1 MTRESLVKLPSIDRR
16 RFLLAAG
23 GSAAGLAFSVQR
35 PAYAASPMA
44 RKLDYPFTLGV
55 ASGDPLPDGVVLWT
69 RVAPEPLA
77 PSGGL
82 DDHHPI
88 PVTWQ
93 VATDPSFSHVVR
105 SGAALATP
113 QYAFSVHVDVRGLQP
128 GTTYWYRFLCAG
140 HISEPARTST
150 APLPG
155 TSRDLRFAFASCMNY
170 RAGYFQT
177 MSDIAAQDLDA
188 VFFLGDYI
196 YEYPVEQLAVGRLLP
211 ADLPSEVV
219 PETRTLEQYRLR
231 YALYK
236 SQPEVI
242 AAHQNVPWVMMWDDH
257 EVYNDYEA
265 TTEEQILRQAAA
277 YRAYWEHMPLR
288 LPQLPQGPDARLY
301 RRLAYGDLAQ
311 FDLLDARQYRSPEL
325 TPATIPDSPARRDPA
340 RSILGAEQE
349 QWFGDGLR
357 NSRARWNIVPQGVL
371 MAMVNTRG
379 SADPALPPT
388 YSAGNWDGYQASQ
401 KRVFDA
407 VAAARQTGSVSN
419 FVVLTGDVHCG
430 YVSELPSNLNE
441 PTSQPIGTEFTSL
454 SITSAQ
460 DFSPAANQAR
470 QIRTVV
476 NPQMKWADLHCGYVI
491 GDLSRDSL
499 RFDYRAV
506 DLVSRSDDPVYS
518 LQRFVVENGEPR
530 VHRA

>member
-1 MTRESLVKLPSIDRR
+1 
-16 RFLLAAG
+16 
-23 GSAAGLAFSVQR
+23 
-35 PAYAASPMA
+35 
-44 RKLDYPFTLGV
+44 
-55 ASGDPLPDGVVLWT
+55 
-69 RVAPEPLA
+69 
-77 PSGGL
+77 
-82 DDHHPI
+82 
-88 PVTWQ
+88 
-93 VATDPSFSHVVR
+93 
-105 SGAALATP
+105 
-113 QYAFSVHVDVRGLQP
+113 
-128 GTTYWYRFLCAG
+128 
-140 HISEPARTST
+140 
-150 APLPG
+150 
-155 TSRDLRFAFASCMNY
+155 
-170 RAGYFQT
+170 
-177 MSDIAAQDLDA
+177 
-188 VFFLGDYI
+188 
-196 YEYPVEQLAVGRLLP
+196 VEQLAVGRLLP

-242 AAHQNVPWVMMWDDH
+242 AAHQNVPWVTMWDDH

-277 YRAYWEHMPLR
+277 YRPYWEHMPLR

-401 KRVFDA
+401 KRVFGA

-441 PTSQPIGTEFTSL
+441 PTSQPIGTEFTNL

-460 DFSPAANQAR
+460 DFSSAANQAR
-470 QIRTVV
+470 QIR
-476 NPQMKWADLHCGYVI
+476 N
-491 GDLSRDSL
+491 R
-499 RFDYRAV
+499 
-506 DLVSRSDDPVYS
+506 
-518 LQRFVVENGEPR
+518 GEPADEMGR
-530 VHRA
+530 SALRLRDRRPQPGQPPLRLPGSGPRQPFGRPGLLTPALRGGERRTPGPQSLTENVGCHLAVRGGIPRFSGHLYAR